1 MDWFERLTGFRE
13 TNYLGTRAKFRV
25 EGQHLISLV
34 NGERY
39 DGARDLK
46 HLLNA
51 LTPQSA

>member
-1 MDWFERLTGFRE
+1 MRGGV
-13 TNYLGTRAKFRV
+13 NGTPTFF
-25 EGQHLISLV
+25 I

-51 LTPQSA
+51 LTAQSA